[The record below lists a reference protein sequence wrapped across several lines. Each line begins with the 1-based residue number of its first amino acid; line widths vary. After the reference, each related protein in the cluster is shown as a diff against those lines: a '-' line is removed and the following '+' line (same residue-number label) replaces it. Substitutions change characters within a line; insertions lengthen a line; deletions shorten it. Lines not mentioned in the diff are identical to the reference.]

1 MADTRQDVRHAAIV
15 VMASYQTTVDSAM
28 AASTGTSKPV
38 AKLATHVFTVIARIS
53 AVFAGRRD
61 FAGMVS
67 KLLDAVPVISSD

>member
-1 MADTRQDVRHAAIV
+1 M
-15 VMASYQTTVDSAM
+15 
-28 AASTGTSKPV
+28 
-38 AKLATHVFTVIARIS
+38 VIARIS